1 MAMYILTF
9 PELKTNSLAMGFL
22 HLWPVVKPTNV
33 SSSRVTHY
41 DQQYSHSV
49 TSTNKIAGREQ
60 GCYSLGWF
68 RQPPAVLP
76 LRQAPW
82 NLMVFQWLRSSSLR
96 ASGVRLQISSLENC
110 RKNSLNDIL
119 GTKGTVY
126 LCCER
131 TQYDFGLLM
140 FQIYRN
146 SSPKNT
152 NLLKMHS
159 PSGHPVYIDEFV
171 YSSKLAHQWILC
183 CEWVPSELESK
194 QLINISQ

>member
-1 MAMYILTF
+1 
-9 PELKTNSLAMGFL
+9 MGFL

-33 SSSRVTHY
+33 SRIGSPTMTNITAT
-41 DQQYSHSV
+41 V
-49 TSTNKIAGREQ
+49 TSTNKIDGREH

-119 GTKGTVY
+119 GTKGTLY

-131 TQYDFGLLM
+131 TQYVFGLFM
-140 FQIYRN
+140 CQIYRN

-152 NLLKMHS
+152 NVLKIHS
-159 PSGHPVYIDEFV
+159 PWGHPVYRNGFV
-171 YSSKLAHQWILC
+171 YLSKLAQQWIFC
-183 CEWVPSELESK
+183 YEWVPSELEADKHITIIHTTSVH
-194 QLINISQ
+194 QLTSCKWTVAYL